1 MLKSA
6 ARKHG
11 GGCRLLTVGKKLISR
26 LVVLWCNFRDPGGL
40 KVRVTVVRPDELG
53 LEEARLWAKFQQL
66 SPVMLSPFFSLAFTQ
81 AIGRLRPNA
90 RVAIVEEGG
99 RIEAFLPFEFS
110 SKTLAVPLG
119 GSMNNLHGFVH
130 SGIPLDAR
138 WVVQQ
143 AGLRGWRFVHV
154 PAEQRALVPYHYEG
168 AVVENLGIHLGDG
181 HESYFGNRSK
191 SLITE
196 ITRQRRALDRRVGK
210 VSLEWH
216 SSQPEKGLR
225 QLVARKS
232 NKYHGTKVLFSDPT
246 ALRILEVL
254 GTLEDENCR
263 GVVNVLSAGER
274 PVAIMHGLTGPRGL
288 TCLFAAYDR
297 ELGRFSPGTM
307 LMLAV
312 AEEAANRGIDHL
324 DLGGGQDSYKFRLAN
339 TSYPVAG
346 GAVWV
351 SRTEEF
357 ARRVYR
363 RLRERSATSGQ
374 AAKAN

>member
-119 GSMNNLHGFVH
+119 GPMNNLHGFVH

-154 PAEQRALVPYHYEG
+154 PAEEHALIPYHYEG
-168 AVVENLGIHLGDG
+168 TVTENPGIDLGDG
-181 HESYFGNRSK
+181 YESYFDKRSK
-191 SLITE
+191 SLTAKIM
-196 ITRQRRALDRRVGK
+196 RQRRSLDRRVGS
-210 VSLEWH
+210 VTLEWH
-216 SSQPEKGLR
+216 SSQPEESLR
-225 QLVARKS
+225 QLIAWKS
-232 NKYHGTKVLFSDPT
+232 VSITEPRYLF
-246 ALRILEVL
+246 
-254 GTLEDENCR
+254 
-263 GVVNVLSAGER
+263 R
-274 PVAIMHGLTGPRGL
+274 PDRAAHPGSPR
-288 TCLFAAYDR
+288 R
-297 ELGRFSPGTM
+297 LGR
-307 LMLAV
+307 
-312 AEEAANRGIDHL
+312 
-324 DLGGGQDSYKFRLAN
+324 
-339 TSYPVAG
+339 
-346 GAVWV
+346 
-351 SRTEEF
+351 
-357 ARRVYR
+357 
-363 RLRERSATSGQ
+363 
-374 AAKAN
+374 